1 MNAHEPNSRLDEQ
14 VYQLWIDGQLSPEEA
29 RAAAAAVASDPDWSA
44 RHAQDL
50 AISASLRRS
59 FAPIARAPRVLH
71 ALPRGGASRPWLR
84 HAAAAGL
91 LAAFAVSAVAVWRS
105 GPRAPTGADELA
117 LQGRVPQDRE
127 LAAAGREPDRVAM
140 EIGDVYLD
148 ALAGNFQP
156 LIDCRMQ
163 SAWDADLFAQLART
177 PCNREAALQVLGEWV
192 DPRLA
197 VDNLVMLRRGD
208 DPILLVVPPC
218 DLRADFRVPE
228 DSGYFVHRGV
238 RDGREIFEI
247 SPAPSSQ
254 VLTCVDA
261 DSVVT
266 VASAR

>member
-1 MNAHEPNSRLDEQ
+1 MNADEPNPRLDEH
-14 VYQLWIDGQLSPEEA
+14 VYQRWLDGLLSPDDA
-29 RAAAAAVASDPDWSA
+29 RACADAVAGDPVWRA

-50 AISASLRRS
+50 AIQASLRRS
-59 FAPIARAPRVLH
+59 FAPPASAPRVLH

-105 GPRAPTGADELA
+105 SPQAQAVK
-117 LQGRVPQDRE
+117 GRLPVANAGSQDRE

-140 EIGDVYLD
+140 EIGEVYLD

-163 SAWDADLFAQLART
+163 TAWDADLFAQLART
-177 PCNREAALQVLGEWV
+177 PCNRDAELQVLGEWV

-247 SPAPSSQ
+247 SPVPSSQ

-261 DSVVT
+261 NSVVT